1 MKKAGSGSATLILRR
16 LFKLVFRSLKG
27 FLFAYTAWYLFNNE
41 MNVTAIGTSGAVFLV
56 ETRDIQGPG
65 HSAQAVVNLGV
76 TQKVH
81 LGHTDYSEV

>member
-1 MKKAGSGSATLILRR
+1 
-16 LFKLVFRSLKG
+16 
-27 FLFAYTAWYLFNNE
+27 